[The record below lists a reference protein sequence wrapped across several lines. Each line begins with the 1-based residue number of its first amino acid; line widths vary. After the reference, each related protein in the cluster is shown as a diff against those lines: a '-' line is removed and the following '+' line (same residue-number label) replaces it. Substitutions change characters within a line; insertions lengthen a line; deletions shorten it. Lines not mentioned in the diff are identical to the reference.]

1 MKQRNNMII
10 TGLLYVLII
19 FFLFEAI
26 KAGYDYYKGPTWAV
40 ETYMKALEKGE
51 YEKAYK
57 YLNIE
62 SLDEEVNERQMI
74 TYYKQ
79 LYHHLVRAQIIGK
92 IEFKGG
98 DLASCKVAYTFQNK
112 YKEDVLQLVRNN
124 KSWEIINPFK
134 SQAITVYAPAL
145 SKVYINGK
153 QMNNK
158 QEGQFIESG
167 VLPGN
172 YMLQVV
178 MPKSSYKD
186 YYAVIKVPE
195 QTEVIVPYEMVS
207 VGVRTIK
214 GMEVNL
220 DHFSKVANKTQVTF
234 GDILP
239 GEYTLTIKSPY
250 DTITPISQQVII
262 GRTNCN
268 FDYQDVTL
276 SEKGKA
282 QWDTFINDFYT
293 AYLKGI
299 EHKDTS
305 SIASYFEAKNKTKQ
319 LQLYNEWFIA
329 NKDIQEVTLKVK
341 PQLGEITS
349 QGYLQG
355 EVMEVVELTNLEEVE
370 GKEEC
375 KTYRLVLKWDMQID
389 IMKEEW
395 QIVDRTL
402 KESIISYEAE
412 DGRWIQ
418 Y

>member
-26 KAGYDYYKGPTWAV
+26 NAGYDYYKGPTWTV
-40 ETYMKALEKGE
+40 EAYMKALEKGE

-57 YLNIE
+57 YLSIE
-62 SLDEEVNERQMI
+62 SLDEEINEMQMI
-74 TYYKQ
+74 AYYKQ
-79 LYHHLVRAQIIGK
+79 LYNHLVRAQIIGK
-92 IEFKGG
+92 VEFKGG

-134 SQAITVYAPAL
+134 SQVITVYAPAL

-153 QMNNK
+153 RINSK
-158 QEGQFIESG
+158 QEGQFTESG
-167 VLPGN
+167 FLPGN

-178 MPKSSYKD
+178 MPKPSYKD

-207 VGVRTIK
+207 VGVKTIK
-214 GMEVNL
+214 GMEVNI
-220 DHFSKVANKTQVTF
+220 DSFSKVANRPQVTF

-250 DTITPISQQVII
+250 DTITPISQEVTI

-268 FDYQDVTL
+268 FNYQDLTL
-276 SEKGKA
+276 SKKGKEE
-282 QWDTFINDFYT
+282 WDAFINDFYKD
-293 AYLKGI
+293 YLKGI
-299 EHKDTS
+299 EGKEIN
-305 SIASYFEAKNKTKQ
+305 SIANYFQARNKSKQ
-319 LQLYNEWFIA
+319 LQLYNDWFIA
-329 NKDIQEVTLKVK
+329 NKDVQDATLKVES
-341 PQLGEITS
+341 QLGKITP
-349 QGYLQG
+349 QGYLQS
-355 EVMEVVELTNLEEVE
+355 EVVEIVELTNLEEL
-370 GKEEC
+370 EE
-375 KTYRLVLKWDMQID
+375 KKVYRLVLKWDMQVD
-389 IMKEEW
+389 IMKEKW
-395 QIVDRTL
+395 QIVDRIL
-402 KESIISYEAE
+402 KESIVSYKTE